1 MSAFAPVPSIAPV
14 SAKDD
19 IRVMVVDD
27 AIVVRSLM
35 SRWIGEQPGLALVAA
50 LRSGREAVD
59 QFEQHNPDVVVLDVD
74 MPELDGISTLP
85 LLLEKKRDLV
95 VIMASA
101 LTRDN
106 AEVTIKA
113 LSLGASDYIPKPD
126 AEGGVITSVSFQ
138 TDLIAKIH
146 ALGPRARRAPR
157 PPAYARRTAPVTRR
171 LGGAIQRVGKWR
183 VPAAADQSDIELRP
197 FSLVT
202 PRVLLV
208 GASTGGPQ
216 ALSKLVGQL
225 ESITTTAPVLITQH
239 MPPTFTAILAEH
251 LSRVS
256 AKTVREAVHGEPVL
270 AGTVYLAPGG
280 THMKVER
287 RDGSAVIVLDD
298 SPPVHFCKPAVDPLF
313 SSAAEVWGAWNLALI
328 LTGMGV
334 DGTKGAAAIAAGGGS
349 VIAQDEATSVVWG
362 MPGSAAE
369 AGVCSAV
376 LPLEQIGPKVV
387 RMFLGAKP

>member
-113 LSLGASDYIPKPD
+113 L
-126 AEGGVITSVSFQ
+126 
-138 TDLIAKIH
+138 
-146 ALGPRARRAPR
+146 
-157 PPAYARRTAPVTRR
+157 RR
-171 LGGAIQRVGKWR
+171 L
-183 VPAAADQSDIELRP
+183 
-197 FSLVT
+197 
-202 PRVLLV
+202 
-208 GASTGGPQ
+208 
-216 ALSKLVGQL
+216 
-225 ESITTTAPVLITQH
+225 
-239 MPPTFTAILAEH
+239 
-251 LSRVS
+251 
-256 AKTVREAVHGEPVL
+256 
-270 AGTVYLAPGG
+270 PGG
-280 THMKVER
+280 
-287 RDGSAVIVLDD
+287 D
-298 SPPVHFCKPAVDPLF
+298 
-313 SSAAEVWGAWNLALI
+313 
-328 LTGMGV
+328 
-334 DGTKGAAAIAAGGGS
+334 
-349 VIAQDEATSVVWG
+349 
-362 MPGSAAE
+362 
-369 AGVCSAV
+369 
-376 LPLEQIGPKVV
+376 GPKVV
-387 RMFLGAKP
+387 FCTTENDVAHIARALSAGANEYIMKPFDKEIVEAKFQEVGLI